1 MKRMKYIAIALFLL
15 IAACKRN
22 CKTCNTSA
30 YKITCT
36 HPGFSTPYVSEV
48 WGQEQLIDSLLN
60 RGFDCRVDTIK
71 EETVCDFDIDLLRS
85 MGAKCR

>member
-1 MKRMKYIAIALFLL
+1 MKKMKYIAIVLFFF
-15 IAACKRN
+15 AASCKRN
-22 CKTCNTSA
+22 CKTCDTSA

-48 WGQEQLIDSLLN
+48 WGQEQLIDSLLK
-60 RGFDCRVDTIK
+60 RGFDCKVDTLQ
-71 EETVCDFDIDLLRS
+71 EETVCDFEIDLLKS